1 MHSVNPRPLLPC
13 VKCGLC
19 LRARKAWFMASD
31 NIACR
36 VVVEGFVQG
45 VGYRDLARR
54 AALRLGISGWVRNRA
69 DGTVEALLSGAPG
82 RSEAMLAELRG
93 GPRGAEG
100 TGLKLA
106 EAAAPEEADRGAFLI
121 RPTR

>member
-1 MHSVNPRPLLPC
+1 MV
-13 VKCGLC
+13 
-19 LRARKAWFMASD
+19 FMAND
-31 NIACR
+31 NIARR

-45 VGYRDLARR
+45 VGYRDFARR

-69 DGTVEALLSGAPG
+69 DGAVEALLSGAPE
-82 RSEAMLAELRG
+82 RIEAMLAELRR
-93 GPRGAEG
+93 GPRGAEV
-100 TGLKLA
+100 TGLKLV